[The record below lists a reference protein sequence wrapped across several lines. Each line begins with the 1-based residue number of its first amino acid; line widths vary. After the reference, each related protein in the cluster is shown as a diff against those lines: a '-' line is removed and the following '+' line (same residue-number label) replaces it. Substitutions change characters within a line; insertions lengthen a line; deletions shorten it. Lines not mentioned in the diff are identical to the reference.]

1 MNNKTIVIF
10 RKERHESDKSK
21 YDIVAVF
28 PEMETSKNIYVQ
40 AFVPVAAGWTHENG
54 YTFSECSL
62 GWYRSTSKAT
72 PAEYAPILEYLKT
85 LEGFDN
91 LIVRQRLTY
100 QMNANRAM
108 NNLALASQSDNAP
121 LT

>member
-1 MNNKTIVIF
+1 MNNKMIVIF

-21 YDIVAVF
+21 FDIVAIF
-28 PEMETSKNIYVQ
+28 PELVTSENSYVQ

-54 YTFSECSL
+54 YTITECHL
-62 GWYRSTSKAT
+62 DWYRSTSKAT
-72 PAEYAPILEYLKT
+72 PAEYAPIFEYLKT

-100 QMNANRAM
+100 QMDSNRAM
-108 NNLALASQSDNAP
+108 NNLALASQSDNTP